1 MVCFATPDTKVA
13 RLRVRTREPETAHS
27 RACDCAL
34 VGL

>member
-13 RLRVRTREPETAHS
+13 CLRVRTRGPVTAHS
-27 RACDCAL
+27 WACDCAL